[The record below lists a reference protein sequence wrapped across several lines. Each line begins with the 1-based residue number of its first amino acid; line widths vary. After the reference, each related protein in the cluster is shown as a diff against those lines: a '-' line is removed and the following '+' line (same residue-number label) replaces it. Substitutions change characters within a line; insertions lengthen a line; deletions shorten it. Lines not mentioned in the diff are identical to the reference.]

1 MSFHAERGYYACDM
15 AAIDTLGEARYVNLE
30 TFRKNGT
37 GVQTPVWVARVGDE
51 LGIFTNADSYKV
63 KRLRRNPKI
72 RIAKCG
78 VRGAL
83 KGPWHAGSARLV
95 EDDADQQAILDALH
109 RKYGWQMKLADWGAR
124 IAGTKKN
131 WAFIA
136 VTLGE
141 GGVAPAG

>member
-1 MSFHAERGYYACDM
+1 MS
-15 AAIDTLGEARYVNLE
+15 AIDTLGETPYVNLE

-37 GVQTPVWVARVGDE
+37 GVQTPVWVARSGDE
-51 LGIFTNADSYKV
+51 LGIFTNGESYKV
-63 KRLRRNPKI
+63 KRLRRNPRI

-83 KGPWHAGSARLV
+83 KGPWHEGTARLV
-95 EDDADQQAILDALH
+95 GEAPRQQAILDALH

-136 VTLGE
+136 VRLTDE
-141 GGVAPAG
+141 